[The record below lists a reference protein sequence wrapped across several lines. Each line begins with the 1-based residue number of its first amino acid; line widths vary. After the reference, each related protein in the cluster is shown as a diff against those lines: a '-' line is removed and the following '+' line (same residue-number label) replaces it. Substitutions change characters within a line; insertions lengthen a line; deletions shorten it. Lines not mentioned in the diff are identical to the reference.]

1 YRTSFGARF
10 LGLELVMP
18 QQQITCRG
26 FVSVAHFDIVRYFFP
41 TNQQI
46 LDSSQIGM
54 LVFTKVRIRRFNG
67 SICGIDKEA

>member
-1 YRTSFGARF
+1 CY
-10 LGLELVMP
+10 
-18 QQQITCRG
+18 
-26 FVSVAHFDIVRYFFP
+26 FVP